1 MAMPATMPAMPATPA
16 MPAMPPTASQL
27 AVEVPVAKA
36 KVGQKRKRIRVV
48 HQPTLTRPTPTPALV
63 HPVVQERLGPED
75 IKNAVAR
82 GLQKDFVDR
91 CVQERSQ

>member
-1 MAMPATMPAMPATPA
+1 MVSITRIKRFLYRTSWLQPALGRVPLDAMALVATMPATPA
-16 MPAMPPTASQL
+16 MPAMPAMPA
-27 AVEVPVAKA
+27 
-36 KVGQKRKRIRVV
+36 
-48 HQPTLTRPTPTPALV
+48 TPATPALV

-82 GLQKDFVDR
+82 GLQKDFLDR